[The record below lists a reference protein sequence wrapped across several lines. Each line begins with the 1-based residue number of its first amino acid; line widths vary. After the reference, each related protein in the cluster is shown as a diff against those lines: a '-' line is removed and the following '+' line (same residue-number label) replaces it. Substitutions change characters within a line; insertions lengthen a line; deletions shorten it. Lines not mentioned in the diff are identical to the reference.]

1 MPTPKTFETMNLL
14 VPAFGNTRCLPVTFP
29 LPPNNILDM
38 NEVVVNDVP
47 FIPQS
52 VSIDATSVPTTEY
65 VTFTVLQLGYKR
77 IVKGGKVS
85 QFNFPSIKNMQ
96 ISVVPSDGVSTVK
109 TFFFNFP
116 SFIDEQGSTDVTVGG
131 SINLNSLPPLT
142 ATNRLTVS
150 KIVTGAVTNGA
161 VALIST
167 STTQTIKLHSLSISK
182 ECTTSAP
189 IVCEVYETGSTPASG
204 SILAI
209 PISATNNFGN
219 TKLEPATPK
228 LLGLGND
235 LLYTFSAA
243 DTIVG
248 NLIITADY
256 EIV

>member
-1 MPTPKTFETMNLL
+1 
-14 VPAFGNTRCLPVTFP
+14 
-29 LPPNNILDM
+29 M

-167 STTQTIKLHSLSISK
+167 STTQTIKLHSLSIS
-182 ECTTSAP
+182 
-189 IVCEVYETGSTPASG
+189 
-204 SILAI
+204 
-209 PISATNNFGN
+209 
-219 TKLEPATPK
+219 
-228 LLGLGND
+228 
-235 LLYTFSAA
+235 
-243 DTIVG
+243 
-248 NLIITADY
+248 
-256 EIV
+256 

>member
-1 MPTPKTFETMNLL
+1 
-14 VPAFGNTRCLPVTFP
+14 
-29 LPPNNILDM
+29 M
-38 NEVVVNDVP
+38 NEVVINDVP
-47 FIPQS
+47 FIPQAVS
-52 VSIDATSVPTTEY
+52 VDATAVPDTGY
-65 VTFTVLQLGYKR
+65 VTFTVLQLGFTR
-77 IVKGGKVS
+77 IIKGGRFS

-96 ISVVPSDGVSTVK
+96 ISVVPSDGVSLVK
-109 TFFFNFP
+109 TFFYNYP
-116 SFIDEQGSTDVTVGG
+116 AFIDEQGSSDVVLNG
-131 SINLNSLPPLT
+131 SVNIGNLPALT